1 MGSGFSLVG
10 VEGGGGTPSGGSA
23 ATAGGVLGG
32 FTERGERGSQIRN
45 VSNQT

>member
-1 MGSGFSLVG
+1 MGSGFCLVG
-10 VEGGGGTPSGGSA
+10 GGGGGGTTSGGST

-32 FTERGERGSQIRN
+32 FTERGERGSHIRN